1 MSAVMIATL
10 LVPSS
15 YAETTWKSFENEV
28 RTLTVS
34 GYNGSS
40 GDVTIPAQIDKK
52 AVGLIASEVLVGMPE
67 SITSFSVEP
76 GSAFYTA
83 KRRAFTTCRT

>member
-1 MSAVMIATL
+1 MSAVMLATL
-10 LVPSS
+10 LVPSA
-15 YAETTWKSFENEV
+15 YAETTWKAFENEV

-40 GDVTIPAQIDKK
+40 GDVTIPAQIDIK
-52 AVGLIASEVLVGMPE
+52 AVGLIASEVLIVIPE
-67 SITSFSVEP
+67 RVTTFFVEP